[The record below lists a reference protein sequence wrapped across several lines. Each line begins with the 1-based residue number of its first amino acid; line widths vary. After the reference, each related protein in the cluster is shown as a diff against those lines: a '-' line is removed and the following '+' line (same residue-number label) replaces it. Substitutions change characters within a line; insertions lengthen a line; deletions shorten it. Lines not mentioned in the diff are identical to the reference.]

1 MLDVHVIPSVAVLG
15 FLVAVNCTVSPVF
28 NVFDVGLTV
37 KLVIAV
43 VTVTVQL
50 ALFPFCVVAV
60 IVVVPFAFA
69 VTFPLWSTVATPV
82 LLLFHVIPVFLFA
95 LLGCIVAFNFVV
107 FVPLISNATLF
118 LSNVIPVGLCTTV
131 TFAFVFTN
139 PLELFIVIVTV
150 PCAIPVI
157 TPSSFTLATLLLL
170 LDHTNPSVDPIDGF
184 FVAVNVTVLP
194 TSTSVSFGLTVIPII
209 FVSTV
214 TIHSA
219 LYPFPVLTVIFAFPF
234 DTPVTLAVYFPVFS
248 TFALAESLLHCKSS
262 YIFAVFGVN
271 VAVKST
277 VFVPLKSTVALL
289 LSNVTPVGLV
299 TTVTLHVAVLL
310 FSVLTVIV
318 AVPFFNAVTRP
329 VFSSTS
335 ATVLSLLVYF
345 KCVYTFAVLGLIV
358 PTN

>member
-50 ALFPFCVVAV
+50 ALFPFLVVAV
-60 IVVVPFAFA
+60 IVVVPFVFA
-69 VTFPLWSTVATPV
+69 VTVPLVSTVATPV
-82 LLLFHVIPVFLFA
+82 LLLFHVISVFLFA

-150 PCAIPVI
+150 PCAIPVT

-184 FVAVNVTVLP
+184 FVAVNVTVFP

-277 VFVPLKSTVALL
+277 VFVPLKLTVALF
-289 LSNVTPVGLV
+289 LSNAIPVGLV
-299 TTVTLHVAVLL
+299 TTVTLHVAVFL
-310 FSVLTVIV
+310 FPVLTVIV
-318 AVPFFNAVTRP
+318 ASPFFNAVTRP
-329 VFSSTS
+329 LLSTF
-335 ATVLSLLVYF
+335 ATLVLSLVHVCS
-345 KCVYTFAVLGLIV
+345 K
-358 PTN
+358 